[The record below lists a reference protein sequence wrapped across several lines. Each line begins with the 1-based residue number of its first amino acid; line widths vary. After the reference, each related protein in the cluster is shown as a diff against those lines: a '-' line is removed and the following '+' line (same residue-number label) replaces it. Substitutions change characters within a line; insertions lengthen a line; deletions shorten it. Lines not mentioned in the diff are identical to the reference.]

1 MSVDTI
7 TATDAHQPLQ
17 QPLRKLQIDF
27 LFLDLTSCTRCRG
40 TDRSL
45 SEALIVV
52 ADVLLAAGIA
62 VEVTKVHVA
71 TEELA
76 RAWRFVSSPTIRVNG
91 SDIALDLR
99 ESSCGSEACTD
110 GCGDQIACR
119 VWVYRGQEYTEPPTE
134 LIVEAILRHIYGAPA
149 APHPTHPYEMPENLR
164 RFFAG
169 RPAAVQ
175 PVQPAPDVQLIEAV
189 PASEGGQLG
198 CCSPAEQQR
207 CCDASA
213 KADCCGADTDSGC
226 GCS

>member
-45 SEALIVV
+45 NEALIVV
-52 ADVLLAAGIA
+52 ADVLHAAGIA

-119 VWVYRGQEYTEPPTE
+119 VWVYRGQEYTEPPT
-134 LIVEAILRHIYGAPA
+134 GADSRRDPA
-149 APHPTHPYEMPENLR
+149 AHLR
-164 RFFAG
+164 RAGSAAPDAPLRDAREPAALLRRQAGSGPTGATRPRRPAHRGSPSQRG
-169 RPAAVQ
+169 RPTRVLPARRAAE
-175 PVQPAPDVQLIEAV
+175 L
-189 PASEGGQLG
+189 L
-198 CCSPAEQQR
+198 
-207 CCDASA
+207 
-213 KADCCGADTDSGC
+213 
-226 GCS
+226 